1 MIKTNKT
8 VMKEQTKINIMI
20 LLCII
25 MITIVLTLVAT
36 YSKAGDTT
44 TVKLDHKEFLFV
56 ELPGDDGSTI
66 YRNYKTDGYIDLIIT
81 KDYHVN
87 GKIHFYQPDK
97 IQDFQVAFVS
107 GDKEP
112 QDKDFIMKVSNQYNV
127 KSELE
132 TGEVYFGIMNKEK
145 FLSLS
150 EKYKDFTLI
159 LVYKKDG
166 KIEGNDIT
174 IGQE

>member
-1 MIKTNKT
+1 
-8 VMKEQTKINIMI
+8 MKSLKLI
-20 LLCII
+20 LLFI
-25 MITIVLTLVAT
+25 LVAFNC
-36 YSKAGDTT
+36 KAGDTT
-44 TVKLDHKEFLFV
+44 TVKLNHKEFLFV
-56 ELPGDDGSTI
+56 ELSDDNGGTI
-66 YRNYKTDGYIDLIIT
+66 YRNYKTDGYIDLIVT
-81 KDYHVN
+81 KDYHIN
-87 GKIHFYQPDK
+87 GKVHFYQPNK
-97 IQDFQVAFVS
+97 IQDFQIAFIS

-112 QDKDFIMKVSNQYNV
+112 QDKDFIMKVYDPYNV
-127 KSELE
+127 KTELK

-145 FLSLS
+145 FLPLS

>member
-1 MIKTNKT
+1 MKSIK
-8 VMKEQTKINIMI
+8 
-20 LLCII
+20 
-25 MITIVLTLVAT
+25 LTLFLLL
-36 YSKAGDTT
+36 SIFICKAGDTT
-44 TVKLDHKEFLFV
+44 TVKLNYAEFLFI
-56 ELPGDDGSTI
+56 ELPGDDGGTI
-66 YRNYKTDGYIDLIIT
+66 YRNYKSDGYIDLIIT

-87 GKIHFYQPDK
+87 GKIHFYHPDK
-97 IQDFQVAFVS
+97 IQDFQVAFIS

-112 QDKDFIMKVSNQYNV
+112 QDGDFLMKVSDPMNV

-132 TGEVYFGIMNKEK
+132 TGEISFGIMSKEK
-145 FLSLS
+145 FLPLS

>member
-1 MIKTNKT
+1 MKSIKL
-8 VMKEQTKINIMI
+8 I
-20 LLCII
+20 LFCFLIYFNC
-25 MITIVLTLVAT
+25 T
-36 YSKAGDTT
+36 AGDTT

-56 ELPGDDGSTI
+56 ELPGEDGSTI

-87 GKIHFYQPDK
+87 GKIHFYQPNK
-97 IQDFQVAFVS
+97 IEDFQVAFVS
-107 GDKEP
+107 GNKEP
-112 QDKDFIMKVSNQYNV
+112 QDKDFIMKVSDPYNV

-145 FLSLS
+145 FLPLS